1 MPKIFIISPNFWF
14 FPFIK
19 QQKPEIFSLGI
30 KKQAWNTFN
39 RLITFGICTSD
50 F

>member
-19 QQKPEIFSLGI
+19 QQKPEIFSPGI
-30 KKQAWNTFN
+30 KGRQETRSTNQ
-39 RLITFGICTSD
+39 
-50 F
+50 